1 MLSELLL
8 FAVIMYMVK
17 SRAPDGANNKDKE
30 KTTTKTMAK
39 IYSRDNKKDDNKDKD
54 NHLQTVSPTQS
65 RLRLTLASRHR

>member
-1 MLSELLL
+1 
-8 FAVIMYMVK
+8 MVK

-39 IYSRDNKKDDNKDKD
+39 IYSKDNKKDENKDKDKD